1 MAQPI
6 WQTPSGSLGE
16 IDERISYSNQLSVT
30 DADDDSLTFSLHA
43 GSLPS
48 GLNLSKTGLISGT
61 PSEVAERTEKEFV
74 VRVTDGT
81 YSVDR
86 SFKLFVEGSDA
97 PTWTTPAGSIG
108 IINDGEYL
116 DFQLVANDNDSD
128 IKFYKIVA
136 GGLPKNV
143 TLNTLTGKLSGVI
156 LPVPQVAYDSTA
168 LGFDAVAFDESQP
181 WDLVVR
187 SGSID
192 RLYEFTVRVSDGISH
207 SDRKF
212 SLDVRGLSQV
222 KADTLL
228 ISCDDSTITADASD
242 VRSLYFITPAGN
254 LANIKHDNY
263 HIIKLQVVDPDAAL
277 GLDGDS
283 SLSYKVTSGSLPTGL
298 TLDTQ
303 TGTIYGYVPRFTQA
317 VTAYTFTV
325 EVTKSSA
332 FFVDQKV
339 SRSFQIDIL
348 GELYKAVQWTPVEK
362 ELVI

>member
-1 MAQPI
+1 MALPT

-16 IDERISYSNQLSVT
+16 IDERTSYSNQLSVT
-30 DADDDSLTFSLHA
+30 DADGDNLTFSLHA

-61 PSEVAERTEKEFV
+61 PTEVIERTEKQFV
-74 VRVTDGT
+74 VRVTDGVN
-81 YSVDR
+81 SVDR
-86 SFKLFVEGSDA
+86 TFKLFVEGSDA
-97 PTWTTPAGSIG
+97 PTWTTAAGSLG
-108 IINDGEYL
+108 TINDGEYL
-116 DFQLVANDNDSD
+116 DFQLIATDNDSD

-136 GGLPKNV
+136 GDLPGNV
-143 TLNTLTGKLSGVI
+143 TLNTQTGKLSGVI
-156 LPVPQVAYDSTA
+156 LPVPQVAYDSSA

-181 WDLVVR
+181 FDLVVR

-222 KADTLL
+222 KADTLSL
-228 ISCDDSTITADASD
+228 STDDTTITADASD
-242 VRSLYFITPAGN
+242 VRSLYFITPARN
-254 LANIKHDNY
+254 LANLKHDNY
-263 HIIKLQVVDPDAAL
+263 HIIKLQVIDPDAAL

-283 SLSYKVTSGSLPTGL
+283 SLSYKLTSGTLPTGL
-298 TLDTQ
+298 SLDSQ
-303 TGTIYGYVPRFTQA
+303 TGTIFGYVDRFTQA
-317 VTAYTFTV
+317 VTAFTFTI

-332 FFVDQKV
+332 FFVDQKI

-348 GELYKAVQWTPVEK
+348 GELYQAVQWTPVEK